1 MKPFFFSSQFANK
14 FKMFLF
20 INVTLELTK
29 MIKVITFTWANED
42 WMWKMSAPVSCESPL
57 FVFSLRGPLNGA
69 ALEHFTGPD
78 VDLGEH
84 DRAYWLL
91 VFEVR
96 LISI

>member
-42 WMWKMSAPVSCESPL
+42 
-57 FVFSLRGPLNGA
+57 
-69 ALEHFTGPD
+69 
-78 VDLGEH
+78 
-84 DRAYWLL
+84 
-91 VFEVR
+91 
-96 LISI
+96 